1 MTKQAIKKTSVS
13 ALMGAPVTDA
23 SGRTMGHVREF
34 AVSPPE
40 DANHVQ
46 RLVLRLVGS
55 GRGKRM
61 SMVAVCD
68 LELTAEGGL
77 RMRGDAAPTPMPK
90 EESFLLLERD
100 LLDQQIIDVHGH
112 KVVRVN
118 DVDLVWEPVVDADAA
133 AASDTMAGGAEGPLE
148 GHGLKLRIAEV
159 EVGTRGAIRRLLK
172 GLSVGTVER
181 VSSRFGTSAIPWD
194 FVDLIDRDPSRRVRL
209 KIEQEKLA
217 KMHPSDLADI
227 LEDLAPA
234 ERQALFT
241 SLEEGVAAEALEE
254 VEPKMQQSLTE
265 ALDSEQVAGIVEEMD
280 PAAAAD
286 FLAELTEERSE
297 AILEEM
303 APEERQDVEELLEF
317 SGDSA
322 AGQMTTDYISLGEG
336 ALASD
341 AVAAV
346 REFGD
351 DMETLTHIFLVDE
364 TEALCGVVPLLRAL
378 LAPPESTLASLAYS
392 HIVSCD
398 VHANW
403 KKVAELF
410 DKYNLRALAVV
421 DEEKKIAGVI
431 YAEQVIAQLR
441 TMN

>member
-1 MTKQAIKKTSVS
+1 MTKQASKKTSVS

-23 SGRTMGHVREF
+23 SGRTVGHVREF
-34 AVSPPE
+34 AVSPPV

-46 RLVLRLVGS
+46 RLVLRLAGA
-55 GRGKRM
+55 GRGERM

-68 LELTAEGGL
+68 LELTAAGEL
-77 RMRGDAAPTPMPK
+77 RIRGDAAATLMPE

-118 DVDLVWEPVVDADAA
+118 DVDLVWEPVVDGDGAA
-133 AASDTMAGGAEGPLE
+133 AMAGGAEGPLE
-148 GHGLKLRIAEV
+148 GHKLKLRIAEV

-254 VEPKMQQSLTE
+254 VKPKMQQSLTDL
-265 ALDSEQVAGIVEEMD
+265 LDTEQVAGIVEEMD

-286 FLAELTEERSE
+286 FLAELPEERSE

-322 AGQMTTDYISLGEG
+322 AGQMTTDYISLPQG

-341 AVAAV
+341 AVAAL

-351 DMETLTHIFLVDE
+351 DMETLTHIFLVDG
-364 TEALCGVVPLLRAL
+364 TEALCGVVPLLKAL
-378 LAPPESTLASLAYS
+378 LAPPERALASLTDD

-410 DKYNLRALAVV
+410 DKYNLRALPVV